1 MRRWVGIAS
10 IVAGLLLIGFM
21 VTEHV
26 YARSNDAQTVADHYR
41 GLMSVE
47 GLHDL
52 RSGFDATKAAGAQLD
67 TQAEPALQASLH
79 MTPQQFASYKAQQ
92 MPGIAAFDA
101 NAPTVVAI
109 VDPVITQMQAE
120 QHDYHQ
126 ADQIPTS
133 WLPMTVAPWA
143 FLAFGL
149 ALIAGGVLILTRRS
163 RWPLVAV
170 GGLGLVMVIAPLV
183 VGIPSKVDAAQRVTK
198 IGAVGLAPATGQ
210 KAVAATKLFDNMAAD
225 VHNKV
230 EPALGAQ
237 FAQQYPALASW
248 TDSWQESI
256 SAQSH
261 ALSDSQVALSS
272 TFASANRLPIAPIP
286 WLFIGSG
293 ALLVLLAAAALLPLR
308 RTAAAPTPA
317 LTPIAAPGS

>member
-10 IVAGLLLIGFM
+10 IVAGLVLIGFL

-26 YARSNDAQTVADHYR
+26 YSRSNDAQTVADHYR
-41 GLMSVE
+41 GLMSAE

-52 RSGFDATKAAGAQLD
+52 RSGFDATKTAGVQLD
-67 TQAEPALQASLH
+67 TQAEPALQAALH
-79 MTPQQFASYKAQQ
+79 MTPQAFAAYKSQQ

-143 FLAFGL
+143 FLGFGV
-149 ALIAGGVLILTRRS
+149 ALILGGVLVLTRRS
-163 RWPLVAV
+163 RWWVAAV
-170 GGLGLVMVIAPLV
+170 GALGLVLVIAPLAT
-183 VGIPSKVDAAQRVTK
+183 GIPRKVDAAQRVTK

-210 KAVAATKLFDNMAAD
+210 KAVGATKLFDNMASD
-225 VHNKV
+225 VHDKL
-230 EPALGAQ
+230 EPALGPQ
-237 FAQQYPALASW
+237 FAQQYPALAAW
-248 TDSWQESI
+248 TDSWQQSI

-272 TFASANRLPIAPIP
+272 TFSNAHKLPIAPIP
-286 WLFIGSG
+286 WLFVGAG
-293 ALLVLLAAAALLPLR
+293 ALVTLLAAAALVPVR
-308 RTAAAPTPA
+308 RGSKSHAASLA
-317 LTPIAAPGS
+317 PIAAQGS